1 MNTFA
6 RSLVC
11 SVSLLA
17 LTAPVF
23 AQTAL
28 PQAEDSY
35 FVAAQQALAA
45 KEAIQPNTGK
55 AKNVIMFVVDG
66 LSIPTITA
74 ARIHEGQLA
83 GVDGES
89 HSLAFEQLLPHT
101 ALVKTYTHDSQVA
114 DSAPTATAITSGVK
128 SLNGTIG
135 VDQTAVLEDCST
147 QAGATTMSIF
157 EQAEE
162 AGLATGVISTARIT
176 HATPA
181 AAYAHTVG
189 RDWENDASLPEDAV
203 GTCPDIASQLID
215 WNFGDGFEVVFGGGR
230 DNFMLESQADPEDE
244 TRTGARAERDLIAEW
259 QEKYNDGE
267 YIWNQEGFDAL
278 TADTQHVLGLFNG
291 SHMQYE
297 ADRETDA
304 GGEPS
309 IAEMT
314 TKAIEILEKNED
326 GFVLMVE
333 GGRVDH
339 AHHAGNARRA
349 LEDAIAAS
357 EAVQAAYDAVDPEE
371 TLILITADHSHVFT
385 IAGYPTRNNPILG
398 IAGTAD
404 DGLPYTTLGYMNGP
418 GAKTLEEGADLSTM
432 SGQEVADALMR
443 SDLTEVDTTD
453 VDFLQQALIPMG
465 SESHAGDDIAIFA
478 QGPQAYLFDG
488 VIEQNMIYHVMAKAL
503 ELNTAADM
511 GEAPT
516 GEQANENAE
525 ANEDAATEETAPA
538 AQ

>member
-1 MNTFA
+1 MTSLA
-6 RSLVC
+6 RALVAGV
-11 SVSLLA
+11 SVIA
-17 LTAPVF
+17 LTAPAF
-23 AQTAL
+23 AQSTL
-28 PQAEDSY
+28 PQANDSY
-35 FVAAQQALAA
+35 FLIAQEQLAA
-45 KEAIQPNTGK
+45 REAIQPNTGK

-83 GVDGES
+83 GVDGAT
-89 HSLAFEQLLPHT
+89 HTLAFENLLPHT
-101 ALVKTYTHDSQVA
+101 ALVKTYTHDSIVA

-128 SLNGTIG
+128 ALNGTIG

-147 QAGATTMSIF
+147 QAGSTTMSIF

-162 AGLATGVISTARIT
+162 AGLATGVVSTARIT

-181 AAYAHTVG
+181 ATYAHTVG
-189 RDWENDASLPEDAV
+189 RDWENDTSLPEDAV
-203 GTCPDIASQLID
+203 GVCADIASQLVD
-215 WNFGDGFEVVFGGGR
+215 WSFGDGFEVVFGGGR
-230 DNFMLESQADPEDE
+230 SNFMLDSQKDPEDE
-244 TRTGARAERDLIAEW
+244 TKSGARKDRDLIADW
-259 QEKYNDGE
+259 QAKYNDGT
-267 YIWNQEGFDAL
+267 YVWNQEGFDGL
-278 TADTQHVLGLFNG
+278 TADTTRVLGLFNG

-297 ADRETDA
+297 ADRSTDA

-339 AHHAGNARRA
+339 AHHAGNAARA
-349 LEDAIAAS
+349 LKDAIAVS
-357 EAVQAAYDAVDPEE
+357 EAVQAAYDAVNPDE

-385 IAGYPTRNNPILG
+385 IAGYPTRDTDILG
-398 IAGTAD
+398 IAGEAD
-404 DGLPYTTLGYMNGP
+404 DGKPYTILGYQNGP
-418 GAKTLEEGADLSTM
+418 GATVDEPRAN
-432 SGQEVADALMR
+432 
-443 SDLTEVDTTD
+443 LTDVDTTD
-453 VDFLQQALIPMG
+453 IDFLQQALIPLG
-465 SESHAGDDIAIFA
+465 SETHAGDDIAIFA

-503 ELNTAADM
+503 EL
-511 GEAPT
+511 G
-516 GEQANENAE
+516 
-525 ANEDAATEETAPA
+525 A

>member
-1 MNTFA
+1 MNSFT
-6 RSLVC
+6 RSLV
-11 SVSLLA
+11 SGVSLLA
-17 LTAPVF
+17 LTVPAF

-28 PQAEDSY
+28 PQADDSY
-35 FVAAQQALAA
+35 FVAAQEALAA

-55 AKNVIMFVVDG
+55 AKNVIMFIVDG

-89 HSLAFEQLLPHT
+89 HSLAFEQILPHT

-162 AGLATGVISTARIT
+162 AGLATGIISTARIT

-189 RDWENDASLPEDAV
+189 RDWEADTNLPEDAV
-203 GTCPDIASQLID
+203 GTCADIASQLVD

-230 DNFMLESQADPEDE
+230 ANFMLESQADPEDE
-244 TRTGARAERDLIAEW
+244 TGTGSRAERDLIAEW
-259 QEKYNDGE
+259 HEKYNDGE

-278 TADTQHVLGLFNG
+278 SPETQHVLGLFNG

-297 ADRETDA
+297 ADRATDA

-309 IAEMT
+309 ISEMT
-314 TKAIEILEKNED
+314 TKAIEMLSRNDE
-326 GFVLMVE
+326 GYVLMVE

-349 LEDAIAAS
+349 LEDAIAVS

-371 TLILITADHSHVFT
+371 TLILLTADHSHVFT
-385 IAGYPTRNNPILG
+385 ISGYPTRNNPILG

-404 DGLPYTTLGYMNGP
+404 DGLPYTPLGYMNGP
-418 GAKTLEEGADLSTM
+418 GAKSLEEDADVSTM
-432 SGQEVADALMR
+432 SGEDVRAALQR
-443 SDLTEVDTTD
+443 ADLTEVDTTD
-453 VDFLQQALIPMG
+453 VDYLQQALIPLG

-478 QGPQAYLFDG
+478 QGPQAFLFDG

-503 ELNTAADM
+503 GLGAA
-511 GEAPT
+511 
-516 GEQANENAE
+516 AE
-525 ANEDAATEETAPA
+525 
-538 AQ
+538 

>member
-1 MNTFA
+1 MNRIA
-6 RSLVC
+6 RSLVT
-11 SVSLLA
+11 SVSLLS
-17 LTAPVF
+17 LTVPAF

-28 PQAEDSY
+28 PQANDSY
-35 FVAAQQALAA
+35 FTAAQAALAA
-45 KEAIQPNTGK
+45 REAIQPNTGK
-55 AKNVIMFVVDG
+55 AKNVIVFIVDG

-114 DSAPTATAITSGVK
+114 DSAPTATAITSGIK

-181 AAYAHTVG
+181 AAYAHSVG
-189 RDWENDASLPEDAV
+189 RDWEADTNLPEDAV
-203 GTCPDIASQLID
+203 GTCKDIAAQLVD
-215 WNFGDGFEVVFGGGR
+215 WSFGDGFEVVFGGGR
-230 DNFMLESQADPEDE
+230 ANFMLESQADPEDA
-244 TRTGARAERDLIAEW
+244 TRTGARKERDLLAEW
-259 QEKYNDGE
+259 QAKHNDGQ
-267 YIWNQEGFDAL
+267 YVWNKEQFDAIDAAA
-278 TADTQHVLGLFNG
+278 TGRVLGLFNG

-297 ADRETDA
+297 ADRAGDA

-314 TKAIEILEKNED
+314 VKAIDILKKNDE

-339 AHHAGNARRA
+339 AHHAGNAARA
-349 LEDAIAAS
+349 LTDAIAVS
-357 EAVQAAYDAVDPEE
+357 EAMKAAYDAVNPEE
-371 TLILITADHSHVFT
+371 TLILLTADHSHVFS
-385 IAGYPTRNNPILG
+385 IAGYPARNNPILG
-398 IAGTAD
+398 IAGEGD
-404 DGLPYTTLGYMNGP
+404 DGKPYTTLGYLNGP
-418 GAKTLEEGADLSTM
+418 GATVDEPRAN
-432 SGQEVADALMR
+432 
-443 SDLTEVDTTD
+443 LTDIDTTD
-453 VDFLQQALIPMG
+453 IDFLQQALIPLG
-465 SESHAGDDIAIFA
+465 SETHAGDDVAVFA

-488 VIEQNMIYHVMAKAL
+488 VIEQNMIYHVMAKAIGF
-503 ELNTAADM
+503 NAAK
-511 GEAPT
+511 
-516 GEQANENAE
+516 
-525 ANEDAATEETAPA
+525 
-538 AQ
+538 

>member
-1 MNTFA
+1 MVKLSRALFA
-6 RSLVC
+6 G
-11 SVSLLA
+11 VSTLA
-17 LTAPVF
+17 LTVPAL

-28 PQAEDSY
+28 PQANDSY
-35 FVAAQQALAA
+35 FLAAQEQLAA
-45 KEAIQPNTGK
+45 KELVQPNTGK
-55 AKNVIMFVVDG
+55 AKNVIMFIVDG

-74 ARIHEGQLA
+74 ARIMEGQNQ

-89 HSLAFEQLLPHT
+89 HSLAF
-101 ALVKTYTHDSQVA
+101 

-162 AGLATGVISTARIT
+162 AGLSTGIISTARIT

-181 AAYAHTVG
+181 SAYAHTVG
-189 RDWENDASLPEDAV
+189 RDWEADKNLPAEAV
-203 GTCPDIASQLID
+203 GVCADIASQLVD
-215 WNFGDGFEVVFGGGR
+215 WSFGDGFEVVFGGGR
-230 DNFMLESQADPEDE
+230 SNFMLSSQKDPEDE

-259 QEKYNDGE
+259 QAKYNDGQ
-267 YIWNQEGFDAL
+267 YIWNKEGFDAL
-278 TADTQHVLGLFNG
+278 TADTTHVLGLFNG

-297 ADRETDA
+297 ADRASDA

-309 IAEMT
+309 LAEMT
-314 TKAIEILEKNED
+314 VKAIDILEKNED

-339 AHHAGNARRA
+339 AHHAGNAARA
-349 LEDAIAAS
+349 LTDAIAAS
-357 EAVQAAYDAVDPEE
+357 EAVQAAYDKVNPEE
-371 TLILITADHSHVFT
+371 TLILITADHSHVFS

-398 IAGTAD
+398 IAGTGD

-418 GAKTLEEGADLSTM
+418 GAKTLEEGADVSTM
-432 SGQEVADALMR
+432 SGEDVRAALQR
-443 SDLTEVDTTD
+443 ADLTEVDTTD
-453 VDFLQQALIPMG
+453 IDFLQQALIPMG
-465 SESHAGDDIAIFA
+465 SESHAGDDVAVFA
-478 QGPQAYLFDG
+478 QGPQAYLFGG

-503 ELNTAADM
+503 ELNAAK
-511 GEAPT
+511 
-516 GEQANENAE
+516 
-525 ANEDAATEETAPA
+525 
-538 AQ
+538 

>member
-1 MNTFA
+1 MVKLSRA
-6 RSLVC
+6 
-11 SVSLLA
+11 LLA
-17 LTAPVF
+17 GVSTLSLTIPVL

-28 PQAEDSY
+28 PQANDSY
-35 FVAAQQALAA
+35 FLAAQEQLVA
-45 KEAIQPNTGK
+45 KEAVQPNTGK
-55 AKNVIMFVVDG
+55 AKNVIVFIVDG

-89 HSLAFEQLLPHT
+89 HSLAFETLLPHT

-162 AGLATGVISTARIT
+162 AGLATGIISTARIT

-189 RDWENDASLPEDAV
+189 RDWEVDTKLPEDAV
-203 GTCPDIASQLID
+203 GKCTDIASQLID
-215 WNFGDGFEVVFGGGR
+215 STFGDGFDVVFGGGR
-230 DNFMLESQADPEDE
+230 ANFMLDTQKDPEDE
-244 TRTGARAERDLIAEW
+244 TKTGARKERDLIAEW
-259 QEKYNDGE
+259 QAKYNNGE
-267 YIWNQEGFDAL
+267 YIWNKEGFDAL
-278 TADTQHVLGLFNG
+278 GADTTKVLGLFNG

-297 ADRETDA
+297 VDREGDA

-314 TKAIEILEKNED
+314 TKAISILEKNED
-326 GFVLMVE
+326 GFMLMVE

-339 AHHAGNARRA
+339 AHHAGNAARA
-349 LEDAIAAS
+349 LKDAIAVS
-357 EAVQAAYDAVDPEE
+357 EAVKAAYDAVNPEE
-371 TLILITADHSHVFT
+371 TLILLTADHSHVFS

-398 IAGTAD
+398 IAGNGD

-418 GAKTLEEGADLSTM
+418 GAKTLDEGADVSTM
-432 SGQEVADALMR
+432 SGEDVRAALQRADLA
-443 SDLTEVDTTD
+443 SVDTTD
-453 VDFLQQALIPMG
+453 VDYLQQALIPMG
-465 SESHAGDDIAIFA
+465 SESHAGDDVAVFA

-488 VIEQNMIYHVMAKAL
+488 VIEQNLIYHLMAKAVGF
-503 ELNTAADM
+503 NTAK
-511 GEAPT
+511 
-516 GEQANENAE
+516 
-525 ANEDAATEETAPA
+525 
-538 AQ
+538 

>member
-1 MNTFA
+1 MNTLA

-11 SVSLLA
+11 GVSLLA
-17 LTAPVF
+17 LTAPTF

-35 FVAAQQALAA
+35 FLAAQEQLAA
-45 KEAIQPNTGK
+45 REAIQPNTND
-55 AKNVIMFVVDG
+55 ARNVIIFVVDG

-83 GVDGES
+83 GEDGES

-162 AGLATGVISTARIT
+162 AGLATGVVSTARIT

-189 RDWENDASLPEDAV
+189 RDWEADVNLPEDAV
-203 GTCPDIASQLID
+203 GTCTDIAAQLID
-215 WNFGDGFEVVFGGGR
+215 WDFGDGFEVVFGGGR
-230 DNFMLESQADPEDE
+230 ANFMLDSQPDPEDE
-244 TRTGARAERDLIAEW
+244 TRMGSRAERDLIAEW

-278 TADTQHVLGLFNG
+278 TADTSHVLGLFNG

-309 IAEMT
+309 IADMT
-314 TKAIEILEKNED
+314 VKAIEILEQNEE
-326 GFVLMVE
+326 GYVLMVE

-339 AHHAGNARRA
+339 AHHAGNAARA
-349 LEDAIAAS
+349 LTDAIAAS

-371 TLILITADHSHVFT
+371 TLILITADHSHVFS
-385 IAGYPTRNNPILG
+385 ISGYPARNNPILG

-404 DGLPYTTLGYMNGP
+404 DGKPYTTLGYLNGP
-418 GAKTLEEGADLSTM
+418 GAATYDEANPPSIPAGFEVEEGT
-432 SGQEVADALMR
+432 EVPLTIR
-443 SDLTEVDTTD
+443 PDLTDVDTTD
-453 VDFLQQALIPMG
+453 VDYLQQALIPLG
-465 SESHAGDDIAIFA
+465 SETHAGDDIAIFA

-488 VIEQNMIYHVMAKAL
+488 VIEQNMIYHVVARAL
-503 ELNTAADM
+503 GFN
-511 GEAPT
+511 GS
-516 GEQANENAE
+516 AE
-525 ANEDAATEETAPA
+525 
-538 AQ
+538 

>member
-1 MNTFA
+1 MVKLSRALFA
-6 RSLVC
+6 GVSTLSLT
-11 SVSLLA
+11 LPA
-17 LTAPVF
+17 L

-28 PQAEDSY
+28 PQANDSY
-35 FVAAQQALAA
+35 FLAAQEQLAA

-55 AKNVIMFVVDG
+55 AKNVIVFVVDG
-66 LSIPTITA
+66 FSIPTITA

-162 AGLATGVISTARIT
+162 AGLATGVVSTARIT

-189 RDWENDASLPEDAV
+189 RDWEADTKLPEDAV
-203 GTCPDIASQLID
+203 GTCADIASQLVD
-215 WNFGDGFEVVFGGGR
+215 WSFGDGFEVVFGGGR
-230 DNFMLESQADPEDE
+230 SNFMLESQKDPEDE
-244 TRTGARAERDLIAEW
+244 TKTGARKDRDLIADW
-259 QEKYNDGE
+259 QAKYNDGE
-267 YIWNQEGFDAL
+267 YIWNKEGFDAL
-278 TADTQHVLGLFNG
+278 TADTSHVLGLFNG

-297 ADRETDA
+297 VDRASDA

-309 IAEMT
+309 ISEMT
-314 TKAIEILEKNED
+314 TKAIEILEKNEN
-326 GFVLMVE
+326 GYVLMVE

-339 AHHAGNARRA
+339 AHHAGNAARA
-349 LEDAIAAS
+349 LTDAIAVS
-357 EAVQAAYDAVDPEE
+357 EAVQAAYDAVNPEE
-371 TLILITADHSHVFT
+371 TLILLTADHSHVFT

-398 IAGTAD
+398 IAGTGD

-418 GAKTLEEGADLSTM
+418 GAKTLEEGADVSTM
-432 SGQEVADALMR
+432 SGEDVRAALQR
-443 SDLTEVDTTD
+443 ADLTEVDTTD

-465 SESHAGDDIAIFA
+465 SESHAGDDVAVFA

-503 ELNTAADM
+503 ELNAAK
-511 GEAPT
+511 
-516 GEQANENAE
+516 
-525 ANEDAATEETAPA
+525 
-538 AQ
+538 

>member
-1 MNTFA
+1 MMVKLSRTLIA
-6 RSLVC
+6 
-11 SVSLLA
+11 SVSTLA
-17 LTAPVF
+17 LTLPTL

-28 PQAEDSY
+28 PQANDSY
-35 FVAAQQALAA
+35 FLAAQEQLAA
-45 KEAIQPNTGK
+45 KEAVKPNTGK
-55 AKNVIMFVVDG
+55 AKNVIMFIVDG

-89 HSLAFEQLLPHT
+89 HSLAFETLLPHT

-128 SLNGTIG
+128 SINGTIG

-162 AGLATGVISTARIT
+162 AGLSTGIISTARIT

-189 RDWENDASLPEDAV
+189 RDWEVDTKLPPEAV
-203 GTCPDIASQLID
+203 GKCPDIASQLVD
-215 WNFGDGFEVVFGGGR
+215 WSFGDGFEVVFGGGR
-230 DNFMLESQADPEDE
+230 ANFMLDSQKDPEDE
-244 TRTGARAERDLIAEW
+244 TKTGARKERDLIADW
-259 QEKYNDGE
+259 QAKYNDGE
-267 YIWNQEGFDAL
+267 YIWNKEGFDAL
-278 TADTQHVLGLFNG
+278 TADTKHVLGLFNG

-297 ADRETDA
+297 ADREGDA

-314 TKAIEILEKNED
+314 VKAIDILKKNDE

-339 AHHAGNARRA
+339 AHHAGNAARA
-349 LEDAIAAS
+349 LTDAIAVS
-357 EAVQAAYDAVDPEE
+357 EAMKAAYEAVDPNE
-371 TLILITADHSHVFT
+371 TLILLTADHSHVFS

-398 IAGTAD
+398 IAGTGD

-418 GAKTLEEGADLSTM
+418 GAKTLEEGADISTM
-432 SGQEVADALMR
+432 SGEDVRAALQR
-443 SDLTEVDTTD
+443 ADLTDIDTTD
-453 VDFLQQALIPMG
+453 IDFLQQALIPMG
-465 SESHAGDDIAIFA
+465 SESHAGDDVAVFA

-488 VIEQNMIYHVMAKAL
+488 VIEQNLIYHVMAKAIGL
-503 ELNTAADM
+503 TASK
-511 GEAPT
+511 
-516 GEQANENAE
+516 
-525 ANEDAATEETAPA
+525 
-538 AQ
+538 

>member
-1 MNTFA
+1 MTSLA
-6 RSLVC
+6 RALVAGV
-11 SVSLLA
+11 SVIA
-17 LTAPVF
+17 LTAPAF
-23 AQTAL
+23 AQSTL
-28 PQAEDSY
+28 PQANDSY
-35 FVAAQQALAA
+35 FLAAQEQLAA
-45 KEAIQPNTGK
+45 REAIQPNTGK
-55 AKNVIMFVVDG
+55 AKNVIMFIVDG

-147 QAGATTMSIF
+147 QAGATTKSIF
-157 EQAEE
+157 EQAAEQ
-162 AGLATGVISTARIT
+162 GLGTGIISTARIT

-215 WNFGDGFEVVFGGGR
+215 FQYGNGIDVVFGGGR
-230 DNFMLESQADPEDE
+230 ANFMLDSQQDPEDE
-244 TRTGARAERDLIAEW
+244 TRMGSRKERDLIAEW
-259 QEKYNDGE
+259 QEKYSDGQ

-278 TADTQHVLGLFNG
+278 GADTAKVLGLFNG

-297 ADRETDA
+297 VDRASDA

-309 IAEMT
+309 LAEMT
-314 TKAIEILEKNED
+314 VKAIEILEKNDE

-339 AHHAGNARRA
+339 AHHAGNAARA
-349 LEDAIAAS
+349 LTDAIAAS
-357 EAVQAAYDAVDPEE
+357 EAVQAAYDAVNPEE

-385 IAGYPTRNNPILG
+385 IGGYPTRNNPILG
-398 IAGTAD
+398 IAGEGD
-404 DGLPYTTLGYMNGP
+404 DGKPYTTLGYMNGP
-418 GAKTLEEGADLSTM
+418 GATVDEPRAN
-432 SGQEVADALMR
+432 
-443 SDLTEVDTTD
+443 LTDVDTTD
-453 VDFLQQALIPMG
+453 IDFLQQALIPLG
-465 SESHAGDDIAIFA
+465 SETHAGDDIAIFA

-503 ELNTAADM
+503 ELNAAK
-511 GEAPT
+511 
-516 GEQANENAE
+516 
-525 ANEDAATEETAPA
+525 
-538 AQ
+538 

>member
-1 MNTFA
+1 MVKLSRALFA
-6 RSLVC
+6 G
-11 SVSLLA
+11 VSTLA
-17 LTAPVF
+17 LTVPVL

-28 PQAEDSY
+28 PQADDSY
-35 FVAAQQALAA
+35 FLAAQEQLAA
-45 KEAIQPNTGK
+45 KEAVQPNTGK
-55 AKNVIMFVVDG
+55 AKNVIVFIVDG

-89 HSLAFEQLLPHT
+89 HSLAFETLLPHT

-162 AGLATGVISTARIT
+162 AGLSTGIISTARIT

-189 RDWENDASLPEDAV
+189 RDWEADKNLPEDAV
-203 GTCPDIASQLID
+203 GKCADIAAQLID
-215 WNFGDGFEVVFGGGR
+215 SDFGDGFDVVFGGGR
-230 DNFMLESQADPEDE
+230 SNFMLSTQKDPEDE
-244 TRTGARAERDLIAEW
+244 TKTGARNERDLIAEW
-259 QEKYNDGE
+259 QEKYADGT
-267 YIWNQEGFDAL
+267 YIWNKEGFDGL
-278 TADTQHVLGLFNG
+278 TPETTKVLGLFNG

-297 ADRETDA
+297 ADRESDA

-314 TKAIEILEKNED
+314 VKAIDILEKNED

-339 AHHAGNARRA
+339 AHHAGNAARA
-349 LEDAIAAS
+349 LTDAIAVS
-357 EAVQAAYDAVDPEE
+357 EAVKAAYDAVNPEE
-371 TLILITADHSHVFT
+371 TLILLTADHSHVFS

-398 IAGTAD
+398 IAGTGD

-418 GAKTLEEGADLSTM
+418 GTKMLEEGADISTM
-432 SGQEVADALMR
+432 SAEDVRAALQRADLN
-443 SDLTEVDTTD
+443 EVDTTD
-453 VDFLQQALIPMG
+453 IDYLQQALIPMG
-465 SESHAGDDIAIFA
+465 SESHAGDDVAVFA

-488 VIEQNMIYHVMAKAL
+488 VIEQNLIYHVMAKAIG
-503 ELNTAADM
+503 LNTAK
-511 GEAPT
+511 
-516 GEQANENAE
+516 
-525 ANEDAATEETAPA
+525 
-538 AQ
+538 

>member
-1 MNTFA
+1 MVKLSRALFA
-6 RSLVC
+6 G
-11 SVSLLA
+11 VSTLA
-17 LTAPVF
+17 LTLPVL
-23 AQTAL
+23 AQSAL
-28 PQAEDSY
+28 PQANDSY
-35 FVAAQQALAA
+35 FLAAQEALVA

-55 AKNVIMFVVDG
+55 AKNVIMFIVDG

-135 VDQTAVLEDCST
+135 VDQTAALEDCST
-147 QAGATTMSIF
+147 QAGATTKSIF

-162 AGLATGVISTARIT
+162 AGLATGIISTARIT

-189 RDWENDASLPEDAV
+189 RDWEADTNLPEDAV
-203 GTCPDIASQLID
+203 GTCKDIAAQLVD
-215 WNFGDGFEVVFGGGR
+215 WSFGDGFEVVFGGGR
-230 DNFMLESQADPEDE
+230 ANFMLESQADPEDA
-244 TRTGARAERDLIAEW
+244 TRTGARKERDLVAEW
-259 QEKYNDGE
+259 QAKHNDGQ
-267 YIWNQEGFDAL
+267 YVWNKEQFDAL
-278 TADTQHVLGLFNG
+278 DASTARVLGLFNG

-297 ADRETDA
+297 ADRATDA

-309 IAEMT
+309 LAEMT
-314 TKAIEILEKNED
+314 VKAIDILKQNED

-339 AHHAGNARRA
+339 AHHAGNAARA
-349 LEDAIAAS
+349 LTDAIAAS
-357 EAVQAAYDAVDPEE
+357 EALKAAYDAVNPEE
-371 TLILITADHSHVFT
+371 TLILITADHSHVFS

-398 IAGTAD
+398 IAGEGD
-404 DGLPYTTLGYMNGP
+404 DGKPYTTLGYLNGP
-418 GAKTLEEGADLSTM
+418 GATVDEPRAN
-432 SGQEVADALMR
+432 
-443 SDLTEVDTTD
+443 LTDVDTTD
-453 VDFLQQALIPMG
+453 IDFLQQALIPLG
-465 SESHAGDDIAIFA
+465 SETHAGDDVAIFA

-488 VIEQNMIYHVMAKAL
+488 VIEQNMIYHVMAKAIG
-503 ELNTAADM
+503 LNAA
-511 GEAPT
+511 AK
-516 GEQANENAE
+516 
-525 ANEDAATEETAPA
+525 
-538 AQ
+538 

>member
-17 LTAPVF
+17 LTAPTF
-23 AQTAL
+23 AQSAL

-35 FVAAQQALAA
+35 FIAAQEALAA

-89 HSLAFEQLLPHT
+89 HSLAFETLLPHT

-189 RDWENDASLPEDAV
+189 RDWEADTNLPEDAV
-203 GTCPDIASQLID
+203 GTCADIASQLID
-215 WNFGDGFEVVFGGGR
+215 WDFGDGFEVVFGGGR
-230 DNFMLESQADPEDE
+230 ANFMLESQADPEDE

-267 YIWNQEGFDAL
+267 YIWNREGFDAL

-314 TKAIEILEKNED
+314 VKAIEILEKNED

-432 SGQEVADALMR
+432 TAEEVRAALQR
-443 SDLTEVDTTD
+443 ADLTEVDTTD
-453 VDFLQQALIPMG
+453 VDYLQQALIPMG

-503 ELNTAADM
+503 ELGAA
-511 GEAPT
+511 
-516 GEQANENAE
+516 AE
-525 ANEDAATEETAPA
+525 
-538 AQ
+538 